1 VPTTPP
7 LQLNV
12 VVVAIVVVAVV
23 VVAVVVVL
31 TAFDRDHH
39 CGCRLVNTP
48 SFQLTLAKFMRC
60 CIYKVFSA
68 YLRAFWRPVSKA
80 RTR

>member
-1 VPTTPP
+1 LWTPIVTRHNDNGNVPPP

-12 VVVAIVVVAVV
+12 VNIVVVVV
-23 VVAVVVVL
+23 VVVVL

-48 SFQLTLAKFMRC
+48 SFQLTLAKVYAM
-60 CIYKVFSA
+60 
-68 YLRAFWRPVSKA
+68 LHL
-80 RTR
+80 